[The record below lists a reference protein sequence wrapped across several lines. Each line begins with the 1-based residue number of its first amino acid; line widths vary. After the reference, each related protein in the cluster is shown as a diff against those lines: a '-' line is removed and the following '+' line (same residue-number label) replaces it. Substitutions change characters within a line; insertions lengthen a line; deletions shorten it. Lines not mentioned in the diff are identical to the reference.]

1 VKKFGLRI
9 ICIIFCISCYPLSS
23 IAWDWNFFKKEKEVV
38 KEIEYKLGVTI
49 PEEVMSEIITKYS
62 TEYGVDEVLVRKII
76 SCESSMYGEAVNHN
90 KDKNGVVWSTDW
102 GLMQVNDY
110 FHEATMSKLG
120 LDVHNTIDSL
130 KYGIM
135 MLKSQGTSPWKAS
148 VKCWSK

>member
-1 VKKFGLRI
+1 MKYIGLRI
-9 ICIIFCISCYPLSS
+9 IICIAIILSCLPQLV
-23 IAWDWNFFKKEKEVV
+23 IAWDFNFFKKEEKVEQ
-38 KEIEYKLGVTI
+38 KEIVYTI
-49 PEEVMSEIITKYS
+49 DELITKYS
-62 TEYGVDEVLVRKII
+62 KEYTVDEVLVRKII

-120 LDVHNTIDSL
+120 LDVHSTIDSL

-148 VKCWSK
+148 QKCWSVI